1 MTIPRNEYP
10 RPQLVREPWIN
21 LNGTWQFE
29 IDNAMV
35 GIEKE
40 FYKKDKLNDK
50 ITVPFCPESKLSGI
64 GNTDFMNCVWYKKT
78 FDIPKEYK
86 DKRIILHF
94 GAVDYY
100 TVVYINC
107 KKVGEHK
114 GGYTSFSFDIT
125 EFVKESG
132 NDITVCAFD
141 DLRSHNQPAGKQSDR
156 LCSYACSYTRT
167 TGIWQT
173 VWLEFVSEYY
183 VKSMKITADI
193 KRPAVNIEFEMSDH
207 FKNTEITAE
216 AFWDGKSVGKQNVF
230 PTSKTAALSMPLSE
244 KHLWS
249 VGEGNLYDLR
259 ITSAKDGE
267 ICDDIN
273 SYFGLRSVSLEKRA
287 FKINEKT
294 IFGRWVLDQGFY
306 PDGIYTAPC
315 DEALKNDILNSL
327 KLGFN
332 GARLHE
338 KIFEPRFLYWAD
350 KLGYI
355 VWEEHA
361 NWNLDI
367 TKTGQIEH
375 FLPEWIEAMKRDF
388 NHPSIIG
395 WCPLNETWDFE
406 GRKQSNVF
414 VKLVYEVTKV
424 IDPTRPVIDT
434 SGNFHVLTDIFD
446 VHDYEQNPEK
456 FAAHYEKL
464 TDGILEDTTYRDP
477 SMRNRQKYD
486 GTSPTFVSEYGGIR
500 WSDDETEGWGY
511 GEAPKTKEEF
521 LKRYQGL
528 TQSLIN
534 NPHMLGFCY
543 TQLYDVEQELNGLM
557 TYNRKFK
564 FDPEL
569 IRKINSQKAAIE
581 ELDE

>member
-40 FYKKDKLNDK
+40 FYKKDKLNGK

-94 GAVDYY
+94 GAVDYF

-141 DLRSHNQPAGKQSDR
+141 DVRSHNQPAGKQSDKI
-156 LCSYACSYTRT
+156 CSYACSYTRT

-183 VKSMKITADI
+183 VKSMRITSDI
-193 KRPAVNIEFEMSDH
+193 KQPTVNIEFEMSEH

-216 AFWDGKSVGKQNVF
+216 AFWDGKSVGKQNIF
-230 PTSKTAALSMPLSE
+230 PTSKTAALSVPLSE
-244 KHLWS
+244 
-249 VGEGNLYDLR
+249 
-259 ITSAKDGE
+259 
-267 ICDDIN
+267 
-273 SYFGLRSVSLEKRA
+273 
-287 FKINEKT
+287 
-294 IFGRWVLDQGFY
+294 
-306 PDGIYTAPC
+306 
-315 DEALKNDILNSL
+315 
-327 KLGFN
+327 
-332 GARLHE
+332 
-338 KIFEPRFLYWAD
+338 
-350 KLGYI
+350 
-355 VWEEHA
+355 
-361 NWNLDI
+361 NLDI

-375 FLPEWIEAMKRDF
+375 FLPEWIEAVKRDF

-406 GRKQSNVF
+406 GRKQSDSF
-414 VKLVYEVTKV
+414 VKLVYEVTKA

-464 TDGILEDTTYRDP
+464 TDGILEDTTYRNP
-477 SMRNRQKYD
+477 YMRNRQKYD
-486 GTSPTFVSEYGGIR
+486 GISPTFVSEYGGIR

-511 GEAPKTKEEF
+511 GEAPKTGEEF